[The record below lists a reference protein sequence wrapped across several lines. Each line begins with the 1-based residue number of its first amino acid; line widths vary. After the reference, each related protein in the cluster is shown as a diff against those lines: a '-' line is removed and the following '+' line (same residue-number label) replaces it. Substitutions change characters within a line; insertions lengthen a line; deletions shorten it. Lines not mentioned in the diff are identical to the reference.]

1 MLQQVELKQRI
12 VGGIALVSIA
22 VIVVPFLM
30 DDPRKEVQILES
42 NIPAWPDDLPTTTIE
57 LDEQAITP
65 LPQPVVEPLQE
76 PVPQP
81 VAQLSPAPQ
90 AKKAPAVVEP
100 APKSINNTAKPA
112 TTQGKQ
118 WEVQVVSYGAKSRK
132 RAERFL
138 KRMVDQGYPVELR
151 EVTRKGKSTLRIVTQ
166 PLTSRKEAKALKKKI
181 DQAFKGDKVQSLVRA
196 LK

>member
-12 VGGIALVSIA
+12 VGGIVLVSIA

-42 NIPAWPDDLPTTTIE
+42 NVPAWPDDLPTTTIE
-57 LDEQAITP
+57 LDEKALSP
-65 LPQPVVEPLQE
+65 VSQPVVKQPQKPKTK
-76 PVPQP
+76 PVVQ
-81 VAQLSPAPQ
+81 SPAKPSSEKPPAAVKPA
-90 AKKAPAVVEP
+90 AKKVEKLATPAAP
-100 APKSINNTAKPA
+100 S
-112 TTQGKQ
+112 GKQ

-138 KRMVDQGYPVELR
+138 KRMTEKGYPVELR
-151 EVTRKGKSTLRIVTQ
+151 EVTRKGKSTLRIVTR
-166 PLTSRKEAKALKKKI
+166 PVASRGEAKALKKKI
-181 DQAFKGDKVQSLVRA
+181 DQAFKADKVQSLVRA